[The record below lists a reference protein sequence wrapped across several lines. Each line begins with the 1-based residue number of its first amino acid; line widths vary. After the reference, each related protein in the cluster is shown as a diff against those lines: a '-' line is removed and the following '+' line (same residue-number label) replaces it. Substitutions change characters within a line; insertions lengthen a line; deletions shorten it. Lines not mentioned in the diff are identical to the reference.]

1 MLLCLCSHFSGR
13 LPWSHRGLAP
23 RGWLPLSVGG
33 LGCVIMVIAII
44 SGVIII
50 HRRTVNESCLSGQSM
65 GVSCEPALPV
75 WLSTSPAGDGDT
87 VCSPSTCRHAPFN
100 PFQGLLRQRCQLH
113 YLISSGNGTHF
124 NRTWFGV
131 SLGYW
136 RLRFSVGGPWEEV
149 TEHSSVKRRR
159 WGFLYCSVLLFFILI
174 SPI

>member
-1 MLLCLCSHFSGR
+1 MPLFAALSLKQR
-13 LPWSHRGLAP
+13 LPWSHRGLVP

-33 LGCVIMVIAII
+33 LGCVIMVTAII

-50 HRRTVNESCLSGQSM
+50 HRRTVNESCLSGQAM
-65 GVSCEPALPV
+65 GVSCEP
-75 WLSTSPAGDGDT
+75 STASVAVNSPAGDGDA

-100 PFQGLLRQRCQLH
+100 PFQGLLRQGWQLH
-113 YLISSGNGTHF
+113 YLRSSGNGTHF

-149 TEHSSVKRRR
+149 TEHSSVRGPGG
-159 WGFLYCSVLLFFILI
+159 GFCIVLFCCFLF
-174 SPI
+174 